1 MTDIETMTDFERNL
15 RAQLI
20 AAERRLDPAIERQLR
35 QNRKNACERAPRL
48 RLPRFLLPLTGMTL
62 ASLFAL
68 TLILAPEK
76 STFLNQ
82 QDVIFP
88 DTVQSQDLDFYYWL
102 AETQNAKG
110 S

>member
-1 MTDIETMTDFERNL
+1 MTDFETMTDFERNL
-15 RAQLI
+15 RAQLL
-20 AAERRLDPAIERQLR
+20 AAERHVDPVIERQLR
-35 QNRKNACERAPRL
+35 QSRKHACEQAARF

-76 STFLNQ
+76 SMFFNQ
-82 QDVIFP
+82 QDALFP